1 MSLHT
6 RLANF
11 YALHAQQQA
20 QQQAEAQAAQALT
33 LQQALAEAGRQ
44 QHATQIKN
52 WYAQGYYKKTNGRW
66 YSMHGSKEYLMYSTT

>member
-20 QQQAEAQAAQALT
+20 QQQAEA
-33 LQQALAEAGRQ
+33 QQALAEAGRQ

-66 YSMHGSKEYLMYSTT
+66 YSMHGGKEYLKHSTT